1 MDVSMAQSIKE
12 KKMLAMFAVPGPESD
27 PLKSMQIKNVANP
40 SDMCLKPQHEGD
52 RDRRTPGA

>member
-1 MDVSMAQSIKE
+1 MAQSIKE
-12 KKMLAMFAVPGPESD
+12 KKILAMFAVPGPESD
-27 PLKSMQIKNVANP
+27 PLKSMQIKKIANP